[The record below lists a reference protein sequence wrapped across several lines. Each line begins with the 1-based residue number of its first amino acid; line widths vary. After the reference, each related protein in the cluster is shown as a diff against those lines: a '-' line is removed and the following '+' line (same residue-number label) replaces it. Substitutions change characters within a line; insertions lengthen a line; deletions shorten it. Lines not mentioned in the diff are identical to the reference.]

1 MSIYKKSNIITELVI
16 NTISNN
22 ILNKE
27 KLKNLIDNI
36 NYNMKQNITM
46 NNIENIAYKS
56 DDLANIIDFI
66 DIDRTTIFKYHQ
78 SEKDI
83 LDYLNRSRTSMSIAS
98 FPRDMNVNVPV
109 KVILEI
115 YLKSSPVVQEV
126 YREVN
131 KQYYQNDFK
140 PNNFWI
146 SLREKLQNNFNDK
159 SYVYTDNFT
168 GYINNILYKLD
179 YPWYKF
185 KEI

>member
-22 ILNKE
+22 ILNK
-27 KLKNLIDNI
+27 KKIKNLIDNI
-36 NYNMKQNITM
+36 NYNMMKQNITM

-56 DDLANIIDFI
+56 DNLANIIDFI

-98 FPRDMNVNVPV
+98 FPRDMNVNIPV

-115 YLKSSPVVQEV
+115 YLKNSTVVQEV
-126 YREVN
+126 YREAN
-131 KQYYQNDFK
+131 KQYYRDNFK
-140 PNNFWI
+140 PDDFWI

-168 GYINNILYKLD
+168 AYINNILYK
-179 YPWYKF
+179 YIQKYIK
-185 KEI
+185 